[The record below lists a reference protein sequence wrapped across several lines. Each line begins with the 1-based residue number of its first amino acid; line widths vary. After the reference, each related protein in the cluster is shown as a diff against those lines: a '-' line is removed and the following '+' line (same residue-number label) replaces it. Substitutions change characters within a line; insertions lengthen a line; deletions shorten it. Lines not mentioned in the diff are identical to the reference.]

1 MMNKHFTTRNIVA
14 VAIGAA
20 LFGILMT
27 YGGIPVFTNTKL
39 STAYIVPIVVGALF
53 GPVQAALV
61 GLIGNVFADALGG
74 SGFWLDWTVGN
85 MFACFFIGA
94 LKLYGADIRRGIFTV
109 KHAVIYALVSVVGLE
124 LSFGL
129 ITPLLTKVLYG
140 GELATTI
147 TQAQVA
153 VLTNAIVVLVVG
165 IPLLFTLAK
174 RYRGTRNLVDED

>member
-1 MMNKHFTTRNIVA
+1 MEKQFTTRNIVA

-39 STAYIVPIVVGALF
+39 STAYIVPVVVGGLF
-53 GPVQAALV
+53 GPIQAGLV
-61 GLIGNVFADALGG
+61 GLIGNLFADAIGG
-74 SGFWLDWTVGN
+74 SGFWIDWTIGN

-94 LKLYGADIRRGIFTV
+94 LRLYGADIRRGIFMA
-109 KHAVIYALVSVVGLE
+109 KHAVIYAIVTVVGME
-124 LSFGL
+124 VSFGL
-129 ITPLLTKVLYG
+129 VTPLVTKLLYG
-140 GELATTI
+140 GELAITL

-153 VLTNAIVVLVVG
+153 VVANSVVALVVG

-174 RYRGTRNLVDED
+174 RYQGTTNLVDEV